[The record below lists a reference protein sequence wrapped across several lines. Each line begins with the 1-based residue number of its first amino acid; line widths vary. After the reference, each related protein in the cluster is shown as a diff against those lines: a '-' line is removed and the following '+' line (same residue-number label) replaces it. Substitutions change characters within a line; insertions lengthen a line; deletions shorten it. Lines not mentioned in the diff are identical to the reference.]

1 MEVLPMIHQFIFAA
15 PKPGLSAAAFTS
27 YWINFH
33 AVDFAAKIPQI
44 RQNGYPLHARQADLP

>member
-1 MEVLPMIHQFIFAA
+1 MIHQFIFAA